1 MPARKPVRRTAKK
14 RRPNPARRAIARAAL
29 THDAVGAMGGA
40 EINKRLDA
48 LAKESSGLV
57 DELIAQGRGSERYSE
72 TSRKTDPLSLRYV
85 QNSQDASVL
94 RDEIARRYGPGAPSR
109 LPRGFGP
116 TKRARNPAPRRRHAP
131 ASPASR
137 QRNPTASGEP
147 IVVTAHFVE
156 GGSARKTFKTL
167 AGAQKYAQGRI
178 GAHPDMGGSYAV
190 DNYGSCKITV
200 SGTSL
205 RSLFPTHEEIAA
217 AAPKQKWP
225 CHVCQT
231 PTDKGYMVEDGE
243 WESDGWGG
251 SKLIRQ
257 DYFQSECTRCTRAEK
272 AKHAKWLVEQKKRQ
286 DAINRA
292 DRQAAAGRP
301 PKGWLPF

>member
-1 MPARKPVRRTAKK
+1 MSTRKSVRIPPVKARGPSLLELEFVCH
-14 RRPNPARRAIARAAL
+14 NPAFPGGPSQAQQNAAYWDLLAEPGMLPYAQNFSEQGNPQRSLAVLIWRSADERELFARA
-29 THDAVGAMGGA
+29 VSIGARHGLRPDLA
-40 EINKRLDA
+40 ER
-48 LAKESSGLV
+48 V
-57 DELIAQGRGSERYSE
+57 DERR
-72 TSRKTDPLSLRYV
+72 
-85 QNSQDASVL
+85 L
-94 RDEIARRYGPGAPSR
+94 RDVTDGT
-109 LPRGFGP
+109 LPFLDSPRQ
-116 TKRARNPAPRRRHAP
+116 RRRQA
-131 ASPASR
+131 
-137 QRNPTASGEP
+137 NPTPSGEP

-156 GGSARKTFKTL
+156 GGSERKVFKTL

-178 GAHPDMGGSYAV
+178 GAHPDQGGSYAV

-200 SGTSL
+200 TGTSL

-225 CHVCQT
+225 CHSCET

-257 DYFQSECTRCTRAEK
+257 DYWQAECPRCTKAEK
-272 AKHAKWLVEQKKRQ
+272 AKHAKWVAEQKKRQ

-301 PKGWLPF
+301 PKGWMPF